1 MKMIS
6 ALNYSS
12 SAIRVN
18 FTKKESGDDSKKE
31 QDKEQ
36 GAIQTAEKQDAK
48 TKETIAKLQARDTE
62 VRAHEAAHMAAG
74 GGIAGGASYDYQI
87 GPDGKA
93 YAVGSEVPID
103 ISPESDPK
111 ATEAKMQKV
120 RAAALAPAS
129 PSPQDIKVAA
139 TASMIE
145 MKAKIEDLKE
155 KSEEAKEGVKKAGI
169 RKYEEAQKINDN

>member
-1 MKMIS
+1 MIS

-12 SAIRVN
+12 SAVRVN
-18 FTKKESGDDSKKE
+18 YANSKDEDSTQKNQQVKN
-31 QDKEQ
+31 
-36 GAIQTAEKQDAK
+36 KQDSK
-48 TKETIAKLQARDTE
+48 TKEIITKLQARDTE

-93 YAVGSEVPID
+93 YAIGGEVPID
-103 ISPESDPK
+103 MSPEGNAKD
-111 ATEAKMQKV
+111 TQAKMQKV
-120 RAAALAPAS
+120 KAAALAPAN

-145 MKAKIEDLKE
+145 MKAKMQELKE
-155 KSEEAKEGVKKAGI
+155 GSEEAKNGVKKAGLK
-169 RKYEEAQKINDN
+169 KYEEVQGV

>member
-1 MKMIS
+1 MIN

-12 SAIRVN
+12 SRSNITYAVKGGENGAQKIE
-18 FTKKESGDDSKKE
+18 ESDKRQDSKE
-31 QDKEQ
+31 
-36 GAIQTAEKQDAK
+36 
-48 TKETIAKLQARDTE
+48 KETIAKLQARDTE

-93 YAVGSEVPID
+93 YAVGGEVPID
-103 ISPESDPK
+103 IS
-111 ATEAKMQKV
+111 TEGNAKDTQAKMQKV
-120 RAAALAPAS
+120 RAAALAPVS

-145 MKAKIEDLKE
+145 MKAKMDELKE
-155 KSEEAKEGVKKAGI
+155 KSEEAKDGVKKAGLK
-169 RKYEEAQKINDN
+169 KYEESQNMSKS

>member
-1 MKMIS
+1 MIS

-12 SAIRVN
+12 SAVRVN
-18 FTKKESGDDSKKE
+18 YTNSKDEDSAQKNQQVE
-31 QDKEQ
+31 N
-36 GAIQTAEKQDAK
+36 KQDSK
-48 TKETIAKLQARDTE
+48 TKEIITKLQARDTE

-93 YAVGSEVPID
+93 YAIGGEVPID
-103 ISPESDPK
+103 MSPEGNAKD
-111 ATEAKMQKV
+111 TQAKMQKV
-120 RAAALAPAS
+120 KAAALAPAN

-145 MKAKIEDLKE
+145 MKAKMQELKE
-155 KSEEAKEGVKKAGI
+155 GSEEAKNGVKKAGLK
-169 RKYEEAQKINDN
+169 KYEEAQGV